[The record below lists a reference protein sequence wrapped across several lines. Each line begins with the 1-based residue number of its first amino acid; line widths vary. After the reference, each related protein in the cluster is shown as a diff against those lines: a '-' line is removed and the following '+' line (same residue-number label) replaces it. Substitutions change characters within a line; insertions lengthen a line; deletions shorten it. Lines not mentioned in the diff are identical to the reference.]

1 MKNLS
6 ILILLFTLAIPL
18 TSSAQCKGF
27 AKKKCI
33 PLLEDYVPTE
43 NYNSLQMV
51 EGEEAELYVVF
62 VENNDYRIAVCSH
75 PVLGEVN
82 FKIQTEKGQLIY
94 DSIENEGINIFDFS
108 TISTKKL
115 HLIISVP
122 ALDNPSSMI
131 HPGCVTI
138 MVGNKASL

>member
-1 MKNLS
+1 MKKFS
-6 ILILLFTLAIPL
+6 FLILFFALAIPL
-18 TSSAQCKGF
+18 SSSAQCKGF

-33 PLLEDYVPTE
+33 PLLEDYIPSE

-51 EGEEAELYVVF
+51 EGEEAELYLVF

-82 FKIQTEKGQLIY
+82 FKIQTEQGQLIY
-94 DSIENEGINIFDFS
+94 NSIDNEGNNIFDFS
-108 TISTKKL
+108 TISTEKL
-115 HLIISVP
+115 HLLISVP
-122 ALDNPSSMI
+122 ALESSSDMV

-138 MVGNKASL
+138 MVGNKPSS

>member
-6 ILILLFTLAIPL
+6 LLILLFAMGIPL
-18 TSSAQCKGF
+18 SSSAQCKGF

-33 PLLEDYVPTE
+33 PLLEDYIPTE

-51 EGEEAELYVVF
+51 EGEEAELYLVF

-75 PVLGEVN
+75 PILGVVN
-82 FKIQTEKGQLIY
+82 FKIQTVNGQLIY
-94 DSIENEGINIFDFS
+94 DSTENEGNSLFDFS
-108 TISTKKL
+108 TISTEKL
-115 HLIISVP
+115 HLLIAIP
-122 ALDNPSSMI
+122 ALENATDMV

-138 MVGNKASL
+138 MVGNKASS

>member
-6 ILILLFTLAIPL
+6 ILFLLFAL
-18 TSSAQCKGF
+18 TSPIFSSAQCKGF

-33 PLLEDYVPTE
+33 PLLEDYVPAE

-51 EGEEAELYVVF
+51 EGEEAELYLVF

-75 PVLGEVN
+75 PILGEVN
-82 FKIQTEKGQLIY
+82 FRFQTEKGQLIY
-94 DSIENEGINIFDFS
+94 DSIENDGNNIFDFS
-108 TISTKKL
+108 TISTEKL

-122 ALDNPSSMI
+122 ELENSSDMV

-138 MVGNKASL
+138 MVGNKTSS

>member
-6 ILILLFTLAIPL
+6 IIALLIAL
-18 TSSAQCKGF
+18 TVPFSSYSQCKGF

-33 PLLEDYVPTE
+33 PILEDYVPTE

-51 EGEEAELYVVF
+51 EGEEAELYLVF

-75 PVLGEVN
+75 PVLGDVN
-82 FKIQTEKGQLIY
+82 FIIQTEKGQLIF
-94 DSIENEGINIFDFS
+94 DSIENEGSNIFDFS
-108 TISTKKL
+108 TISTEKL

-122 ALDNPSSMI
+122 APENPTGMV

-138 MVGNKASL
+138 MVGNKAS

>member
-6 ILILLFTLAIPL
+6 LLILLFSLAIPL
-18 TSSAQCKGF
+18 SSSSQCKGF

-51 EGEEAELYVVF
+51 EGEEAELYLIF
-62 VENNDYRIAVCSH
+62 IENHDYRIAVCSH
-75 PVLGEVN
+75 PVLGDVN
-82 FKIQTEKGQLIY
+82 FIIQTVKGQLIY
-94 DSIENEGINIFDFS
+94 DSIENEGNNIFDFS
-108 TISTKKL
+108 TISTEKL

-122 ALDNPSSMI
+122 APENTTGMV

-138 MVGNKASL
+138 MVGNKASK